1 MPIAAAAAL
10 TVAPA
15 TEAQQ
20 TNTDAVAC
28 AALNA
33 GNFSSFSST
42 VWHPK
47 RWRRGAPK
55 RKTIKAQRRA
65 LRCMPGPARLR
76 SARKRWRA
84 DKRTYNRHRKRRLE
98 QRRARKRRQ
107 AYLSKISPPG
117 AETLAAIRECES
129 GGDYSTN
136 TGNGFYGAYQF
147 SLSTWA
153 SVGGSGLPSS
163 ASPREQD
170 VRAAKLYRSQG
181 SSPWPVCGV

>member
-20 TNTDAVAC
+20 AKTDEIAC

-33 GNFSSFSST
+33 GKFSSFSSE

-55 RKTIKAQRRA
+55 RITIHAQRRA
-65 LRCMPGPARLR
+65 LRCMPGPGRLR
-76 SARKRWRA
+76 SAKKRWRT
-84 DKRTYNRHRKRRLE
+84 DKRTYNRHRKRMLE
-98 QRRARKRRQ
+98 QQRKRRRRQ
-107 AYLSKISPPG
+107 VYLRKISPPG
-117 AETLAAIRECES
+117 ARTLAAIRACET

-136 TGNGFYGAYQF
+136 TGNGYYGAYQF
-147 SLSTWA
+147 SLSAWQ

-163 ASPREQD
+163 ALPREQD
-170 VRAAKLYRSQG
+170 VRAAKLYRMRG
-181 SSPWPVCGV
+181 ASPWPICGV